1 MPEENVPYTDA
12 ALSMARCFYA
22 AQQLEQGDKIVSSL
36 LRRADEW
43 LAWIATISPAR
54 RAGSLYS
61 QYSWLQ
67 TMQQALAVTM
77 QFNRRDIY
85 QKYNKQYE
93 RYIQQYPQD

>member
-1 MPEENVPYTDA
+1 
-12 ALSMARCFYA
+12 
-22 AQQLEQGDKIVSSL
+22 LEQGDKIVSSL

-43 LAWIATISPAR
+43 LAWIATIRPSR

-77 QFNRRDIY
+77 QYNRTDIY